1 VRKVLLILGVVVA
14 TVGVLAGA
22 WWGGLQGSDRLWP
35 VTWVVWAPVGAMI
48 LWKRP
53 GNGVGRTMLGIGLGW
68 GISFLFLAVAFSS
81 LASLEVRVWA
91 ELANTVV
98 GVLPWLGIIWLLLVF
113 PSGKLSRGWHRLAGV
128 GVGLLGAMAVFAF
141 AFTPTPMEATGQPS
155 PLSLRWSSGFSEWF
169 VGEDGFLV
177 VLVVTGLAVLSLAA
191 RFRASNGVER
201 HQYRWLLFGAVI
213 FLIIT
218 GLGQFLPDENSG
230 MYLWLLG
237 GSAIPL
243 AVGVAVTRYRLFE
256 IDRLLSRTVTYT
268 VVVGVLASLFAL
280 VAIGIPNWIPG
291 MSESPLLVA
300 GATLAVAALFSPLRR
315 RMQMAVD
322 RRFNRSRYNAEKV
335 MAAFAGTLREEL
347 EVAGIAGGWAQVVSE
362 TMEPVSVGIWV
373 RS

>member
-1 VRKVLLILGVVVA
+1 LILGVVVA

-113 PSGKLSRGWHRLAGV
+113 PSGKLARGWHRIAGA
-128 GVGLLGAMAVFAF
+128 GVGLLSAMAVFAF

-177 VLVVTGLAVLSLAA
+177 VLVVTGLAVISLAA